1 MRVRFVNVNGARTR
15 CLYEGKGYP
24 VVLLHGVGLSA
35 DIWLRNIDRLAE
47 DFSVYAPDLPGH
59 GFSAPIDLTAT
70 PLQAALVEHLS
81 SLADVLGLQRFAVAG
96 SSFGGLLAG
105 LWYFRMPR
113 RIEKLIII
121 GSGAAFNA
129 EEEMAAV
136 LPQVYEN
143 GIAAINDPTL
153 ESCRRR
159 LANICYDP
167 SSVAP
172 EVLLSQLT
180 SYALPEIVEAYKQ
193 TLAAMT
199 DVERSRP
206 YQIRERLAQI
216 TVPTHIIWGREDRRG
231 FHRRAVEATAQ
242 ISRADMVT
250 FERCGHLPFMEHP
263 DLFNESVLAFLHRD
277 YTAARETHDVRR
289 KG

>member
-1 MRVRFVNVNGARTR
+1 V
-15 CLYEGKGYP
+15 
-24 VVLLHGVGLSA
+24 
-35 DIWLRNIDRLAE
+35 I
-47 DFSVYAPDLPGH
+47 
-59 GFSAPIDLTAT
+59 
-70 PLQAALVEHLS
+70 EHLTG
-81 SLADVLGLQRFAVAG
+81 LADALGLERFAVAG

-105 LWYFRMPR
+105 LWYFRISR

-121 GSGAAFNA
+121 GSGAAFNT

-136 LPQVYEN
+136 LPQVYKN
-143 GIAAINDPTL
+143 GIAAIDDPTV

-172 EVLLSQLT
+172 EILLPQLT

-206 YQIRERLAQI
+206 HQIRSQLEQI
-216 TVPTHIIWGREDRRG
+216 AIPTQIIWGREDSRG
-231 FHRRAVEATAQ
+231 IHRRAVEAAAR
-242 ISRADMVT
+242 IPRAELVT

-263 DLFNESVLAFLHRD
+263 KLFNETVLGFLHRKF
-277 YTAARETHDVRR
+277 AAAPETDHV
-289 KG
+289 